1 MYWKDK
7 AGVFWYQI
15 GMNSSH
21 DRLIDAVL
29 CFWERDG
36 AAGISARAIA
46 RNAAIPVSSIY
57 HHFGDMDGL
66 LLRAGEVA
74 LGRATRW
81 FEAQSKALAGMS
93 GDPVA
98 FGHLLSSVIDEWCE
112 RQRPMAYAWREIQS
126 LAMRDP
132 RHGGAARAWWAMVF
146 EFWRPV
152 CGRFGMADLTG
163 SVVLTFDGESS
174 LHLIRWRRLIDRAA
188 LSELCGTWA
197 GWTDGRIGTD
207 APWRTMAMRE
217 ALAGQPV
224 APGRDAVAEDIADAA
239 ARTVA
244 QRGVSGLTHRAVA
257 EEAGQTLGIV
267 SNRFRSSADLLRA
280 ACDALYRQIVRPFG
294 ESDAPIDL
302 ITSAQD
308 RGGDDL
314 ALRAFFELTLAASRD
329 PALQPFAAQLRY
341 LRGRTSIRHLR
352 AISPSG
358 REPSVADGALLSTLF
373 SSQTRI
379 RLAGVDLPELDR
391 GVEAMLA
398 RLPKP

>member
-1 MYWKDK
+1 
-7 AGVFWYQI
+7 
-15 GMNSSH
+15 MNSSH
-21 DRLIDAVL
+21 DRLIDAVIHA
-29 CFWERDG
+29 WERDG
-36 AAGISARAIA
+36 AAGVSARAIA
-46 RNAAIPVSSIY
+46 RDAAIPVSSIY

-81 FEAQSKALAGMS
+81 FDAQSHELAGMF
-93 GDPVA
+93 GDPTA
-98 FGHLLSSVIDEWCE
+98 FAHLLSAVIDDWCE
-112 RQRPMAYAWREIQS
+112 RQRPLAYAWREIQS

-132 RHGGAARAWWAMVF
+132 RHGGAAGAWWTMAF

-152 CGRFGMADLTG
+152 CDRFGIGDLTG
-163 SVVLTFDGESS
+163 SVVLTFDEESS

-197 GWTDGRIGTD
+197 GWAGGRTGID
-207 APWRTMAMRE
+207 APWRTLAMRE

-224 APGRDAVAEDIADAA
+224 APGQDAVTEDIADAA

-280 ACDALYRQIVRPFG
+280 ACYALYRQIVRPFG
-294 ESDAPIDL
+294 ESDTPIDL
-302 ITSAQD
+302 IAGAQD

-314 ALRAFFELTLAASRD
+314 ALRAFFELTLAASRE

-352 AISPSG
+352 AISPAD

-373 SSQTRI
+373 SSQNRI
-379 RLAGVDLPELDR
+379 RLAGVDLPGIDQ

-398 RLPKP
+398 RLSKR